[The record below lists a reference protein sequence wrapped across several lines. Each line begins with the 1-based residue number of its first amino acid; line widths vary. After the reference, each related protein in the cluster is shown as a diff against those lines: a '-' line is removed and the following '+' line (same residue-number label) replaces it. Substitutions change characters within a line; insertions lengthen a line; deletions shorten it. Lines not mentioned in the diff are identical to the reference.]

1 MLAKLNER
9 DLRTVYGN
17 NLRKIADLC
26 GKNIDELSTQEVKN
40 KVKYRNL
47 PQDEEWRIPILK
59 EMLFARENN
68 IEIEGLTKRDIN
80 HIINYVGGLSIMIL
94 SY

>member
-17 NLRKIADLC
+17 NLRKTADLC
-26 GKNIDELSTQEVKN
+26 GKNIDELSTHEVKN
-40 KVKYRNL
+40 KVRYRNL
-47 PQDEEWRIPILK
+47 PQEEEWRMPILK

-68 IEIEGLTKRDIN
+68 IPIEGLSRRDIN
-80 HIINYVGGLSIMIL
+80 HIIKYVFTA
-94 SY
+94 

>member
-40 KVKYRNL
+40 KVRYRNL

-80 HIINYVGGLSIMIL
+80 HIINYVCTI
-94 SY
+94 

>member
-1 MLAKLNER
+1 MLAKLNAS
-9 DLRTVYGN
+9 DLRTVYGH
-17 NLRKIADLC
+17 NLRKIANLC
-26 GKNIDELSTQEVKN
+26 GKNIDELSSQEVKN
-40 KVKYRNL
+40 KVRYRNL

-80 HIINYVGGLSIMIL
+80 QIINYVCTI
-94 SY
+94 

>member
-1 MLAKLNER
+1 MLAKLNKR

-26 GKNIDELSTQEVKN
+26 GKNIDELSSQEVKN
-40 KVKYRNL
+40 KVRYRNL

-80 HIINYVGGLSIMIL
+80 HIINYVCTI
-94 SY
+94 